1 MADKKKSP
9 LSVFLSG
16 LIKDNPIFVQV
27 IGMCPALGVTT
38 SAENGMGMGLATT
51 VVIIASS
58 MLISVIRKFI
68 PPQVRI
74 PSYIVII
81 ASFVTIVQFLLEAYL
96 PELNKSLG
104 LFIPLIVVNCLVLAR
119 AESFASKNNPI
130 MSGIDALGMGLGF
143 TLALTILGAVRE
155 LLAVGE
161 IFGFGIVDLLV
172 NPLGLE
178 YPGTILF
185 VLPPGAFISLGFIM
199 ALINFVRLKKEGK

>member
-9 LSVFLSG
+9 LQVFLAG

-51 VVIIASS
+51 VVLVASS
-58 MLISVIRKFI
+58 MFISLIRKLV
-68 PPQVRI
+68 PAKVRI

-96 PELNKSLG
+96 PDLNKSLG

-119 AESFASKNNPI
+119 AEAFASKNNPV

-143 TLALTILGAVRE
+143 TLALTVLGGVRE
-155 LLAVGE
+155 ILAVGE
-161 IFGFGIVDLLV
+161 LFGMNVIPFFD
-172 NPLGLE
+172 

-199 ALINFVRLKKEGK
+199 ALLNFIRLKKEDK